1 MRSLM
6 TEYQKNLITTEMNAL
21 VVTLNQRADA
31 LDGITEHDGT
41 IQRYVSRKMYYAR
54 ARQRLLGFTQ
64 GLECMGVWLDVHY
77 TEPEHDK
84 VQRVTGW
91 DFI

>member
-6 TEYQKNLITTEMNAL
+6 TEYQKNLITTELNAL
-21 VVTLNQRADA
+21 VVTLNQKADA
-31 LDGITEHDGT
+31 LEKCGEDGT
-41 IQRYVSRKMYYAR
+41 RKQIRTLYYQRAV
-54 ARQRLLGFTQ
+54 QRIRGFEQ
-64 GLECMGVWLDVHY
+64 GLSCMGVWLDVHY

>member
-6 TEYQKNLITTEMNAL
+6 TEYQRNLITAEMNAL
-21 VVTLNQRADA
+21 VVTLNQKADA
-31 LDGITEHDGT
+31 LEKCGEDGS
-41 IQRYVSRKMYYAR
+41 IQQYVSRTLYHAR
-54 ARQRLLGFTQ
+54 AHQRLLGFTQ

-77 TEPEHDK
+77 TELEHGR

-91 DFI
+91 EFI